1 MFSRF
6 LKLLAA
12 VLMFAPFCH
21 AATTQPSGQ
30 PSAQPSPLV
39 LHIASDPNNLPFSNE
54 REEGFENKIAAL
66 IANDLG
72 ATIEY
77 NWFAQRRGFFRE
89 AVKHGPSDIVMG
101 VPTVDFERVLPTRP
115 YYRSTYCFVYRKSS
129 PAQIKS
135 FDDPALHKL
144 KIGVPLVGDSKNTP
158 PAQWLADRGIVDNIV
173 GFPVYTDYRDAT
185 PASKM
190 IDASAAGDIDVA
202 IAWGPIAGYFAK
214 KQSVPLTVVP
224 ITQPSKSSTPI
235 AYDISIGVK
244 RSNSQLRRQIDDVLI
259 RRKFEIDRILDDYG
273 VPRVPTSEPATPSRI
288 DDEKMSH

>member
-6 LKLLAA
+6 LNVTLVA
-12 VLMFAPFCH
+12 VFGFASFCH
-21 AATTQPSGQ
+21 AATTEPSGQ
-30 PSAQPSPLV
+30 PSALV

-54 REEGFENKIAAL
+54 RQEGFENKIAAL
-66 IANDLG
+66 IAKDLG
-72 ATIEY
+72 AIIEY

-101 VPTVDFERVLPTRP
+101 VPAVDFERVLPTRP

-129 PAQIKS
+129 PWKIQN
-135 FDDPALHKL
+135 FDDPSLRKL
-144 KIGVPLVGDSKNTP
+144 EIGVPLVGDSKNTP

-173 GFPVYTDYRDAT
+173 GFSIYSDYRDAN

-190 IDASAAGDIDVA
+190 IDAVAKNDIDVA
-202 IAWGPIAGYFAK
+202 IAWGPIAGYFAPK
-214 KQSVPLTVVP
+214 ESVPLTVVP

-259 RRKFEIDRILDDYG
+259 RRKSEIDRILDEYG
-273 VPRVPTSEPATPSRI
+273 VPRVPPTEPATPSRI
-288 DDEKMSH
+288 NDEKMSH